1 MQRSLDLSL
10 GNPLRTCNRKLGPRS
25 ELCMS
30 TCLLFF
36 CLWHS
41 VFFASTSFAQGAAQ
55 DQEEEE
61 AAEAEVVRGA
71 LPRMNRQQMEEYMY
85 GSLGGSK
92 AAFHKLKRD
101 SIRRELDRVHSI
113 CTLTD
118 EQWSKLNEAIDVDI
132 QHIEIRITSLL
143 SYDGKM
149 SPKVLQEMQQKVW
162 QFAASIQNEKEEDK
176 AVWRKVLNSQ
186 LTKEQSQKIKAD
198 ESKKLSNQSRTAQL
212 KNLLSMQR
220 KLGLNEIQR
229 VRLDEWLSKEENRDL
244 DFAAVCRKLRKS
256 APVADILSPVQRKA
270 LETVPAS
277 IPVPLNRILP
287 PLDILR

>member
-1 MQRSLDLSL
+1 MLLADFSL
-10 GNPLRTCNRKLGPRS
+10 PLHLVRTILHWFVGCI
-25 ELCMS
+25 LC
-30 TCLLFF
+30 FF
-36 CLWHS
+36 LWHS
-41 VFFASTSFAQGAAQ
+41 LFITSTSFAQGVAQ
-55 DQEEEE
+55 DQEEDE
-61 AAEAEVVRGA
+61 AADAAVVRGA

-149 SPKVLQEMQQKVW
+149 TPQVLQEMQRKVW
-162 QFAASIQNEKEEDK
+162 QFAASIQSEREDDK

-186 LTKEQSQKIKAD
+186 LSKEQSLKIKAD
-198 ESKKLSNQSRTAQL
+198 ESKKQSNQERTAQL
-212 KNLLSMQR
+212 KNLLSLQR
-220 KLGLNEIQR
+220 KLGLNETQR
-229 VRLDEWLSKEENRDL
+229 VKLDEWLCKEENREL
-244 DFAAVCRKLRKS
+244 DFTAICRRLRNSASAV
-256 APVADILSPVQRKA
+256 DILSPVQKIA

-277 IPVPLNRILP
+277 VPIPLNRILP